1 MRRIMFEN
9 YGSVLPPAGNVRH
22 DLNNVINQHPY
33 MSRKVDLE
41 QRLTYEPASVV
52 IDNVV
57 QVVCSRTCT
66 TVSACRGVW
75 LVIWDTI

>member
-1 MRRIMFEN
+1 MFEN
-9 YGSVLPPAGNVRH
+9 YGSELPTAGSVCH
-22 DLNNVINQHPY
+22 DLNNINQRPY

-57 QVVCSRTCT
+57 QVEYSRTFI
-66 TVSACRGVW
+66 TVSVW
-75 LVIWDTI
+75 LVIWATN